1 MESVKCQNCGL
12 VDWEADQHCRRC
24 GNSFTNQKTDEADNY
39 APTSP
44 LKNLFFILV
53 VVLLISAV
61 AYKYWPTNFQSSL
74 TASDSAHKSL
84 NIPGEAIDVRQHLAQ
99 GRQTIVYFYADW

>member
-24 GNSFTNQKTDEADNY
+24 GNSFANQKADGANNY

-44 LKNLFFILV
+44 LKNLIF
-53 VVLLISAV
+53 VLLFVLLVSAV
-61 AYKYWPTNFQSSL
+61 AYKYWPTKFQGSL

-84 NIPGEAIDVRQHLAQ
+84 NLPGEAIEVRQHLAP
-99 GRQTIVYFYADW
+99 GKNTIVYFYADW